1 MKLMPSQLCCCAL
14 AITWELVNT
23 PSKPLSQ
30 SIRSHSSL
38 TLNIFSKLRLKVNS
52 TDFWI
57 SQEGSKGVL
66 EKLQEGTFEGIS
78 IGGSKGTFR
87 AKCSGTS
94 WKLQERLQGVQG
106 GVQGGGVGAMP
117 CTYRS

>member
-38 TLNIFSKLRLKVNS
+38 TLNIFSKLRLKVS
-52 TDFWI
+52 TTDFWI

-78 IGGSKGTFR
+78 RGGSKGTFR
-87 AKCSGTS
+87 ATSG
-94 WKLQERLQGVQG
+94 KLQERLQGQ
-106 GVQGGGVGAMP
+106 
-117 CTYRS
+117 R